1 MNVKYNSEKS
11 KKTKKIK
18 SFNLLSKPIKRNKS
32 LHKIN
37 NSEKEN
43 INSINIKNIIEDKK
57 IEKSEI
63 NKSDLNLIFYKDL
76 SNDSF
81 VDDFF
86 SSINDTFAIFNSF
99 NNILYLVY
107 ANIEKSIVSYDLKHF
122 QKICEIKNAHNKYIT
137 NFKHIFESKKKRDII
152 MSVSAIDNNLKLWN
166 INNWECF
173 LEIKN
178 VNKIGAL
185 FSASFLFE
193 KNDIFILTSN
203 YNFFKKKEPIK
214 IFNLKAENIFEIKF
228 EFSIINIDCY
238 YENENDFNKIYIIIN
253 AQNKIYSYDYSNKKI
268 YNKYGK
274 NKNSYFSTIVHNNNN
289 INSKLIASNYNGLI
303 EIYDFNSGKE
313 LNEIDINF
321 KGLYGICLWNEDIL
335 LMACTDNTI
344 KIINLKEKKV
354 INCLHGHNKY
364 VTTLKKIYIPNVGNF
379 LISQGITAD
388 EIKLWKSNY

>member
-238 YENENDFNKIYIIIN
+238 YEKENDFNKIYIIIN

-268 YNKYGK
+268 LNKYGK
-274 NKNSYFSTIVHNNNN
+274 NKSSYFSVIVHNND
-289 INSKLIASNYNGLI
+289 INTKLIASNYNGFI
-303 EIYDFNSGKE
+303 EIYDFYSGQE

-321 KGLYGICLWNEDIL
+321 KGLYGICLWDEDIIL
-335 LMACTDNTI
+335 TACTDNAI
-344 KIINLKEKKV
+344 KIINIKEKRI
-354 INCLHGHNKY
+354 INSLHGHNKY
-364 VTTLKKIYIPNVGNF
+364 VTTLKKIYIPDIGNC

-388 EIKLWKSNY
+388 EIKLWKTSN

>member
-11 KKTKKIK
+11 KKTKKIN
-18 SFNLLSKPIKRNKS
+18 SFNLLSKPTKRNKS
-32 LHKIN
+32 LHKIH

-43 INSINIKNIIEDKK
+43 INSINIKNIKDDKN
-57 IEKSEI
+57 IEKI
-63 NKSDLNLIFYKDL
+63 QLNKSDLNLVFYKDL
-76 SNDSF
+76 SQDSF

-86 SSINDTFAIFNSF
+86 SSINDTFTIFNSF

-107 ANIEKSIVSYDLKHF
+107 ANIEKSIISYDLKNF

-137 NFKHIFESKKKRDII
+137 NFKHIFEKKKKRDII

-185 FSASFLFE
+185 FSASFLLE
-193 KNDIFILTSN
+193 KNDILILTSN

-214 IFNLKAENIFEIKF
+214 IFNLNAENIFEIKF
-228 EFSIINIDCY
+228 EFSIIHIDCY
-238 YENENDFNKIYIIIN
+238 YEKGNNFSKIYIIIN

-268 YNKYGK
+268 FNKYGK
-274 NKNSYFSTIVHNNNN
+274 NRSSYFSVIVHNNN
-289 INSKLIASNYNGLI
+289 INTKLIASNYNGFI
-303 EIYDFNSGKE
+303 EIYDFYSGQE

-321 KGLYGICLWNEDIL
+321 KGLYGICLWDEDIIL
-335 LMACTDNTI
+335 TACTDNTI
-344 KIINLKEKKV
+344 KIINIKEKRI
-354 INCLHGHNKY
+354 INSLHGHNKY
-364 VTTLKKIYIPNVGNF
+364 VTTIKKIYIPDIGNC
-379 LISQGITAD
+379 LISQGITSD
-388 EIKLWKSNY
+388 EIKLWKTSN